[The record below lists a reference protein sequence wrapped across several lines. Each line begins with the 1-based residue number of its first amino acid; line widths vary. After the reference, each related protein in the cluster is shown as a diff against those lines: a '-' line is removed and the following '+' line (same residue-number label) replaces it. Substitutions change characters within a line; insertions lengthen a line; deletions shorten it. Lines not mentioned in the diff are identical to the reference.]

1 VVEEPLYR
9 LVINIER
16 SNCPYMSSIWVVVVC
31 DPNDLILLGEGI
43 PHAEKTSKCP
53 SLPIYP
59 QWDAQPSYII
69 VVQNN

>member
-1 VVEEPLYR
+1 
-9 LVINIER
+9 
-16 SNCPYMSSIWVVVVC
+16 MSSIWVVVVC
-31 DPNDLILLGEGI
+31 DPDDLILLGEGI

-59 QWDAQPSYII
+59 QWDAQPGYII